1 MNTNKKT
8 LFLVQSAVI
17 AALYAALTYVAGL
30 AGLAYGNVQFRFSEA
45 LTVLAAFTPAAIPG
59 LTVGCLLGNLG
70 SPYGAVDIICGTLA
84 TLLAALCSY
93 GTRKLKIRG
102 IPLVSLL
109 FPVLFNA
116 VIVGA
121 EIIIVVPGGISL
133 QGFTMSAFLLSA
145 LWVGIGELVV
155 CYAGGIPLALAIQRT
170 KLSKLL
176 QYK

>member
-1 MNTNKKT
+1 MNHKKT
-8 LFLVQSAVI
+8 LFLVQGAVI
-17 AALYAALTYVAGL
+17 AALYAALTYAAGL

-59 LTVGCLLGNLG
+59 LAVGCLLGNLG
-70 SPYGAVDIICGTLA
+70 SPYGAVDIVCGTLA

-93 GTRKLKIRG
+93 AARNIRLKG
-102 IPLVSLL
+102 IPFVSLF

-121 EIIIVVPGGISL
+121 EIILVVPGGISL
-133 QGFTMSAFLLSA
+133 QGFTLSAFLLSA
-145 LWVGIGELVV
+145 LWVGLGELVV
-155 CYAGGIPLALAIQRT
+155 CYAGGIPLALAIDRT
-170 KLSKLL
+170 RLSRLL

>member
-8 LFLVQSAVI
+8 LFLMQGAVI

-45 LTVLAAFTPAAIPG
+45 LTVLAAFTPAAVPG
-59 LTVGCLLGNLG
+59 LTIGCLLGNLG
-70 SPYGAVDIICGTLA
+70 SPYGAVDILCGTLA

-121 EIIIVVPGGISL
+121 EIALFLPEGFSA
-133 QGFTMSAFLLSA
+133 QGFLINA
-145 LWVGIGELVV
+145 LWVGLGELVV
-155 CYAGGIPLALAIQRT
+155 CCAGGIPLAIAIDRT

>member
-8 LFLVQSAVI
+8 LFLVQGAVI

-45 LTVLAAFTPAAIPG
+45 LTVLAAFTPAAVPG
-59 LTVGCLLGNLG
+59 LTIGCLLGNLG
-70 SPYGAVDIICGTLA
+70 SPYGAVDILCGTLA

-121 EIIIVVPGGISL
+121 EIALFLPEGFSA
-133 QGFTMSAFLLSA
+133 QGFLINA
-145 LWVGIGELVV
+145 LWVGLGELVV
-155 CYAGGIPLALAIQRT
+155 CCAGGIPLAIAIQRT

>member
-1 MNTNKKT
+1 MNHKKT
-8 LFLVQSAVI
+8 LFLVQGAVI
-17 AALYAALTYVAGL
+17 AALYAALTYAAGL

-70 SPYGAVDIICGTLA
+70 SPYGAADIICGTLA

-93 GTRKLKIRG
+93 GTRKIRIKG
-102 IPLVSLL
+102 IPFVSLI

-121 EIIIVVPGGISL
+121 EIVLFLPEGFSV
-133 QGFTMSAFLLSA
+133 QGFLINA
-145 LWVGIGELVV
+145 LWVGLGELAV
-155 CYAGGIPLALAIQRT
+155 CYAGGVPLALAIDRT
-170 KLSKLL
+170 QLSKLL

>member
-8 LFLVQSAVI
+8 LFLVQGAVI

-45 LTVLAAFTPAAIPG
+45 LTVLAAFTI
-59 LTVGCLLGNLG
+59 GCFLGNLG

-93 GTRKLKIRG
+93 GTRKLRLKG

-155 CYAGGIPLALAIQRT
+155 CCAGGIPLAIAIDRT